1 MANAQIVLLGV
12 SPLLLWNTLTARYG
26 RYHILLFSVLGSMV
40 CNIGGARCTSFGAQM
55 ATRVLTAFIISP
67 PIGIGSGIVAE
78 LCPPEKRG
86 QKIGWWVLL
95 TIIGT
100 PFGPFFMGF
109 VVQHAG
115 VQWIFW
121 VFAIMNFVQA
131 VAYLLFGEETLYF
144 REEHAASPTPTGLR
158 SLFPRKINPTPFTI
172 RDALTP
178 LLIARHYRILVPAI
192 ATGITFCY
200 GNIMFVVE
208 MPISFGEK
216 FHFNAQQVGLQFI
229 SVIIGAVIGEQ
240 LSGPMSDYFLRTR
253 QRSTGHSHPADRLWL
268 AYIGFATTITGLL
281 TWGFQLQKAET
292 WNVTP
297 CVGVAIGSFG
307 NQIQSTIL
315 TAYAVDSHKEHSAA
329 IGVLFN
335 FVRLIYGFVCVA
347 PGYIYLA
354 C

>member
-1 MANAQIVLLGV
+1 
-12 SPLLLWNTLTARYG
+12 
-26 RYHILLFSVLGSMV
+26 
-40 CNIGGARCTSFGAQM
+40 M
-55 ATRVLTAFIISP
+55 ATRALTAFLISP
-67 PIGIGSGIVAE
+67 PIGIGSGTVAE

-86 QKIGWWVLL
+86 QKLGWWVLL

-115 VQWIFW
+115 VPWIFW

-131 VAYLLFGEETLYF
+131 AAYLLFGEETLYI
-144 REEHAASPTPTGLR
+144 RDEARANPTQTGLK
-158 SLFPRKINPTPFTI
+158 SLFPRKINPALFTI
-172 RDALTP
+172 RDAFTP
-178 LLIARHYRILVPAI
+178 LLIARHYTILVPAI

-216 FHFNAQQVGLQFI
+216 FHFNAQQIGLQFI

-240 LSGPMSDYFLRTR
+240 LSGPMSDYFLRAR
-253 QRSTGHSHPADRLWL
+253 KRSTGHSQPADRLWL
-268 AYIGFATTITGLL
+268 AYIGFATLMAGLL
-281 TWGFQLQKAET
+281 TWGFQLEKAKT

-335 FVRLIYGFVCVA
+335 FIRLIYGFVGVGPEHTRLTVLTRIPRLVRSISRTCLRRLVSVVRQE
-347 PGYIYLA
+347 
-354 C
+354 